1 MKAMN
6 DEKNKNIKG
15 DFKITEF
22 IVFIVRMASEWLTSF
37 FKDCITKNE
46 NAKYTPPIN
55 PKLIIATSSSHTS
68 RDIILKSILKS
79 THHSTNKK
87 PTNLEL
93 IHRNEGMI
101 IQVIYFLLNIMIR
114 IFPIVGLLLLIP
126 MIAMQLTDEV
136 NWSFFDF
143 LIMGIMLS
151 ITGLALGIIIKKI
164 KYHKYRNIF
173 IAIIIMIFVLIWAE
187 LGVGLF
193 GTPFAGS

>member
-1 MKAMN
+1 MW
-6 DEKNKNIKG
+6 G
-15 DFKITEF
+15 
-22 IVFIVRMASEWLTSF
+22 
-37 FKDCITKNE
+37 
-46 NAKYTPPIN
+46 
-55 PKLIIATSSSHTS
+55 
-68 RDIILKSILKS
+68 LK
-79 THHSTNKK
+79 H

-93 IHRNEGMI
+93 IQIIKGMTI
-101 IQVIYFLLNIMIR
+101 YMLYFLLNIMIR

-173 IAIIIMIFVLIWAE
+173 IAIIIMIFLLIWAE

>member
-1 MKAMN
+1 M
-6 DEKNKNIKG
+6 
-15 DFKITEF
+15 
-22 IVFIVRMASEWLTSF
+22 
-37 FKDCITKNE
+37 
-46 NAKYTPPIN
+46 
-55 PKLIIATSSSHTS
+55 
-68 RDIILKSILKS
+68 
-79 THHSTNKK
+79 
-87 PTNLEL
+87 EL

-114 IFPIVGLLLLIP
+114 IFPIIGLLLLIP

-173 IAIIIMIFVLIWAE
+173 IAIILMIFLLIWAE

-193 GTPFAGS
+193 GTPFAGN